1 MPHRKT
7 LPRDLARLLGLAVAY
22 AIVALASL
30 QLAIPPEYASPLYP
44 STGLALA
51 AVLGWGPRMLPG
63 VALGGFAANV
73 MLSQERGLPWLL
85 APALIGLG
93 AMLQA
98 GVGAWMV
105 RRWVAQPLVLSEP
118 PDLARFYLLG
128 LLSCLISPTVGSGAL
143 LLTGG
148 IEAAQWSRTWS
159 SWWVGDTLGLL
170 IAAPI
175 ALSLLG
181 QPRKAWRPRR
191 LSVGLPMLLSTL
203 LLAAATTRV
212 LEWDAQRGRSLFER
226 EAANASNALEA
237 RLREPLMA
245 LEAMRGLM
253 TVAPRMG
260 REDFERGTQGFLGSG
275 PLLAVGWAPRVSR
288 SQLAGFEQGA
298 RAEGL
303 DGYEA
308 RDRGRPGDLQTPTD
322 EDMLAIRLI
331 EPLARNRGAL
341 GVNIRSIPGPRQA
354 LARAEA
360 SGLASA
366 TAGFQL
372 SQDTETSTGVVLY
385 QALYEGASGSL
396 NSPAERSATLRG
408 IAFVTLRPDL
418 VLKALP
424 PLPEYLGL
432 CLLDADPLAPR
443 RLLAGTAACE
453 QLTPAM
459 PQTLRNMGFGGRQWQ
474 IIGFAPHGLP
484 VVQGGGLPFA
494 LIGLVCTALLGLL
507 LLTVTGRARRIEDLV
522 RARTSELKREVQQ
535 RQHAA
540 AALLDSEQRFRNIFD
555 TTPIGLVIADANGI
569 ALEANPHFC
578 RLVGYSLH
586 ELQQMRTVDF
596 THAEDRAEDLRLG
609 RLLLQGKLGMYRRD
623 KRYLHKLGH
632 EIHVRVTVSA
642 LEAGADAG
650 RRLVGVVEDITDQL
664 KMEELERARETAEAA
679 NQAKNDFLSRMS
691 HELRTPLNA
700 MLGFTQLLEMDREHP
715 LSPRQQGW
723 SAQVQQA
730 GWHLLEMIDDTLDLS
745 RIESGALRLDLASQD
760 LHRLLEEALAMV
772 QTAADQRGL
781 VIDRQLAADAR
792 HAQGDATRIKQ
803 ILINLL
809 SNAVK
814 YNVEGGRIEIRSELR
829 ADGQVALSV
838 SDSGIGLTPEQLA
851 GLFQP
856 FNRLGR
862 EHSTVAG
869 TGIGLVIC
877 KRLAEAMGGKLQ
889 ASSRAGL
896 GSQFVLSLPGASSAA
911 SVPPKTQESMAASHY
926 QQQRRLIYIEDN
938 PTNAEV
944 MRGILAQRPQI
955 SWELCVDGQSGLE
968 TVLSVQPDLVLLDLQ
983 LPDIHGLELLQRLR
997 AGGATMPVVVLSAN
1011 ALPEQIEACKA
1022 AGAADY
1028 MTKPVDVQA
1037 LLTLL
1042 DRLLAGPPPAPAHA
1056 PQ

>member
-7 LPRDLARLLGLAVAY
+7 LLRDIARTLGLAVAY
-22 AIVALASL
+22 AIVALASM
-30 QLAIPPEYASPLYP
+30 QLAIPPDYASPLYP
-44 STGLALA
+44 SAGLALA
-51 AVLGWGPRMLPG
+51 AGLGWGLRVLPG
-63 VALGGFAANV
+63 AALGAFAANV
-73 MLSQERGLPWLL
+73 LLSQERGLPSLL
-85 APALIGLG
+85 APAVIGLG

-98 GVGAWMV
+98 GLGAWAI
-105 RRWVAQPLVLSEP
+105 RRWVMQPLLLSEP
-118 PDLARFYLLG
+118 LDLARFYALG
-128 LLSCLISPTVGSGAL
+128 ALSCLVSPTVGSSAL
-143 LLTGG
+143 LLIGAIG
-148 IEAAQWSRTWS
+148 SAQWLHTWS
-159 SWWVGDTLGLL
+159 AWWVGDTLGLL
-170 IAAPI
+170 IAAPM
-175 ALSLLG
+175 ALTLLG

-212 LEWDAQRGRSLFER
+212 LDWDVQRGRSLFER

-245 LEAMRGLM
+245 LEATRGLM
-253 TVAPRMG
+253 TVAPQQK
-260 REDFERGTQGFLGSG
+260 REDFERGTVNFLRGG
-275 PLLAVGWAPRVSR
+275 PLLAMGWAQRVPRKAVAA
-288 SQLAGFEQGA
+288 LEQGA
-298 RAEGL
+298 AADGL
-303 DGYEA
+303 TGFQA
-308 RDRGRPGDLQTPTD
+308 RDRGRPGDLQPPAD

-331 EPLARNRGAL
+331 EPLERNRGAL

-372 SQDTETSTGVVLY
+372 SQDKDKSTGVVLY
-385 QALYEGASGSL
+385 QALYDGPANSAS
-396 NSPAERSATLRG
+396 ERSAALRG

-418 VLKALP
+418 VLQSLP
-424 PLPEYLGL
+424 PLPAYLRL
-432 CLLDADPLAPR
+432 CLVDADPLTPR
-443 RLLAGTAACE
+443 RVLAGPAQCE
-453 QLTPAM
+453 QLSPAL
-459 PQTLRNMGFGGRQWQ
+459 PQTLRSMSFGGRQWQ
-474 IIGFAPHGLP
+474 IIGFAPRGLP
-484 VVQGGGLPFA
+484 VVDGGSGLPFA

-555 TTPIGLVIADANGI
+555 TTPIGLVIADHKGI
-569 ALEANPHFC
+569 AQQANPHFC
-578 RLVGYSLH
+578 RLVGYTLD
-586 ELQQMRTVDF
+586 ELQHMRTVDF
-596 THAEDRAEDLRLG
+596 THPDDRAEDLRLG
-609 RLLLQGKLGMYRRD
+609 RLVLQGKLGMYRRD

-632 EIHVRVTVSA
+632 EVHVRVTVSV
-642 LEAGADAG
+642 LEASADAG

-664 KMEELERARETAEAA
+664 KMQELERAREAAEAA
-679 NQAKNDFLSRMS
+679 NRAKNDFLSRMS

-745 RIESGALRLDLASQD
+745 RIESGALRLDLAPQD
-760 LHRLLEEALAMV
+760 LGRLLDDALAMV
-772 QTAADQRGL
+772 QATAAQRGL
-781 VIDRQLAADAR
+781 TIDRQLAEDAL
-792 HAQGDATRIKQ
+792 HAHGDATRIKQ

-814 YNVEGGRIEIRSELR
+814 YNIEGGRIEIRSELQ
-829 ADGQVALSV
+829 ADGQVVLSV
-838 SDSGIGLTPEQLA
+838 ADTGIGLTPEQVA

-862 EHSTVAG
+862 EHGTVSG

-877 KRLAEAMGGKLQ
+877 KKLAEAMGGELL
-889 ASSRAGL
+889 ATSRAGL
-896 GSQFVLSLPGASSAA
+896 GSRFMLSLPGAKAAATAPSSALD
-911 SVPPKTQESMAASHY
+911 SVAASHY
-926 QQQRRLIYIEDN
+926 HQQRRLIYIEDN

-968 TVLSVQPDLVLLDLQ
+968 TVLSVRPDLVLLDLQ

-997 AGGATMPVVVLSAN
+997 AAGATMPVVVLSAN
-1011 ALPEQIEACKA
+1011 ALPEQIQACKA

-1028 MTKPVDVQA
+1028 MTKPVNVPA
-1037 LLTLL
+1037 LLALL
-1042 DRLLAGPPPAPAHA
+1042 DRLLGGPALAS
-1056 PQ
+1056 Q